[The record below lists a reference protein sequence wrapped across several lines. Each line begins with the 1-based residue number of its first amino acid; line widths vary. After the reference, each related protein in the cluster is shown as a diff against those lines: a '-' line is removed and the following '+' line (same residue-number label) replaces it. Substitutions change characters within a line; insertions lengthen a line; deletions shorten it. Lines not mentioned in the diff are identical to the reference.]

1 MPVMYAALLAAIFA
15 CVGVASVIPTRIGI
29 PTDSSSVGRTF
40 SVEQVRN
47 TAFKRRYGPLALAK
61 AYIKYGAE
69 VPSDVQGAVERIINE
84 LGLEK
89 RVTGTVA
96 AVPVEYDTEYLCPVE
111 IGTPPQTLNID
122 FDTGSSDFWVFSS
135 STPTSQV
142 KGQTVYKPGSSNTA
156 EKLTGAT
163 WSIRYGD
170 GSTSRGEVYTDKVTI
185 GNLTVTQAVEVA
197 QTVSSQFT
205 ADAELDGLLGLA
217 HSTLNTVR
225 PTQQKTFFDNVKS
238 TLDAPVFTVDLKAKA
253 SEFDTWLPTAV
264 GLTN

>member
-1 MPVMYAALLAAIFA
+1 MSPIYTTLLAAIFA
-15 CVGVASVIPTRIGI
+15 YTGVASVIPTRIGI
-29 PTDSSSVGRTF
+29 PADSTSVGKSF

-69 VPSDVQGAVERIINE
+69 VPSDVQGAVARIFDE

-89 RVTGTVA
+89 RVTGSVE

-111 IGTPPQTLNID
+111 IGTPPQLLMID

-135 STPTSQV
+135 TTPTSQV
-142 KGQTVYKPGSSNTA
+142 RGQTVYKPGSSNTA

-197 QTVSSQFT
+197 STVSSQFT

-217 HSTLNTVR
+217 HGSLNTVR
-225 PTQQKTFFDNVKS
+225 PTQQKTFFDNIRS
-238 TLDAPVFTVDLKAKA
+238 TLDAPVFAVDLKAKA
-253 SEFDTWLPTAV
+253 SKSQP
-264 GLTN
+264 